1 MKSISSFKP
10 KISMLPSVSW
20 LINKHHIEDS
30 EISRIKPSGPRH
42 RLLKGDVLEYLQSAT
57 SNALPFERY
66 LALDIYYREAPIN
79 IAKLL
84 SKTLEINSEMQLAK
98 PPFYLSRYLR
108 GSSIFNT
115 KIYRELN
122 EKQER
127 NLSETIERIPPGS
140 FKFD

>member
-66 LALDIYYREAPIN
+66 LALDLYYREAPIN

-98 PPFYLSRYLR
+98 PPIYLTRYLR
-108 GSSIFNT
+108 GSTVFNT
-115 KIYRELN
+115 KIYSGLKEKEEL
-122 EKQER
+122 
-127 NLSETIERIPPGS
+127 NLSEADGSIPPGS
-140 FKFD
+140 FKFH